1 MINIHQKFTSE
12 SQAYRAASDA
22 LSGAYDCLAEQN
34 HINTVECETALQVA
48 RMAHCQ
54 CACEYLAEIRGESG
68 PPAPHVG
75 LNVEGLLRA
84 NGYDE

>member
-22 LSGAYDCLAEQN
+22 LSAAYDCLAEQN

-48 RMAHCQ
+48 RMTHWQ
-54 CACEYLAEIRGESG
+54 CSREYLAEIRGE
-68 PPAPHVG
+68 PEPTPHVG

-84 NGYDE
+84 NRYEV